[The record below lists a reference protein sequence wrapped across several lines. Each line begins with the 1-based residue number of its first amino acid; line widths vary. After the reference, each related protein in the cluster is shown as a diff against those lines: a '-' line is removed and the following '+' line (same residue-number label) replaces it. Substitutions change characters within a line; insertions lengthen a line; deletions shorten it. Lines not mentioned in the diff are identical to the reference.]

1 MNSLESII
9 VRALVTVVKREVLP
23 LLGYLPTASIQINI
37 TILISYLLV
46 AFISLLI
53 LNL

>member
-23 LLGYLPTASIQINI
+23 EHGQQQVLAHL
-37 TILISYLLV
+37 
-46 AFISLLI
+46 
-53 LNL
+53 